1 MKLEEL
7 INDLKNFKHREY
19 GYEMSSDECGMLVEY
34 INLLQKAFFDACEEL
49 GSQSYYIETLSHPN
63 QYSWDYKDS
72 EEWQNEL
79 LNNHLEKKEW

>member
-7 INDLKNFKHREY
+7 INDLKNFKHKEY
-19 GYEMSSDECGMLVEY
+19 GYEMSSDECSMLVEY

-49 GSQSYYIETLSHPN
+49 GSQSYYIVTLSHPN
-63 QYSWDYKDS
+63 QHSWDYKDS